1 MASSRA
7 CFQGQLTTLC
17 SLPPQEEPRL
27 RAAYS
32 ALKGP
37 GLQSQLVSSGLQLPT
52 NGGEK
57 KKGHLSSRRTIS
69 LEAGA
74 VSPLKQDL
82 HKATEAPDSL
92 HLSVCFTQ
100 TLGFVLRLFLV

>member
-32 ALKGP
+32 ALKGS
-37 GLQSQLVSSGLQLPT
+37 GLQSQLVSSGLQGTEEPT
-52 NGGEK
+52 DSCENQ
-57 KKGHLSSRRTIS
+57 KGIYHPAEQS
-69 LEAGA
+69 
-74 VSPLKQDL
+74 VWKQGQFR
-82 HKATEAPDSL
+82 H
-92 HLSVCFTQ
+92 
-100 TLGFVLRLFLV
+100 